1 MQQIHKYKMSFV
13 THKSDKCL
21 GINIRFPVNVT
32 YAKTQKAAPSI
43 KMTVPLFILFI
54 PGPDNQRRNT

>member
-1 MQQIHKYKMSFV
+1 MSFV
-13 THKSDKCL
+13 TLKSDKCL

-32 YAKTQKAAPSI
+32 CAKTQKAAPSI